1 MAAGERLRIAI
12 LWQGMSGYTRASFGA
27 LADRGVDVR
36 LLYRVEDA
44 HAPFDTSAVTR
55 GLEAR
60 SWAGAP
66 DPALVEGVLDDL
78 DPHAVVVSSWHIH
91 AYRRAVRRRK
101 GTTVR
106 IVTMD
111 NQWWATPKQILGVVT
126 APATVRPAFDAAFVA
141 GERAADFARRLGF
154 RDERI
159 IRGLYT
165 CDHPRFAAVAAAR
178 GGEAPPPAFVFVGRL
193 VDVKGID
200 TLAAGYRRYRDLVPD
215 PWPLL
220 VAGTGPGAARLDG
233 APGVEQLG
241 FLQPDDLPALLAR
254 SGCLVLPSRFEPW
267 AVVVHEAAAAG
278 LPVVCTWVCGA
289 AGRLVLDGYNGSVVT
304 PGDPDALAGAL
315 ARMSRAGDAE
325 RRAMSAASV
334 SLAAQFTP
342 DRWADLVVARVAEL
356 RAALGL
362 APAPAP
368 TAPPRSA
375 PV

>member
-1 MAAGERLRIAI
+1 MTADRLRIAI
-12 LWQGMSGYTRASFGA
+12 LWQGMSGYTQASFAA
-27 LADRGVDVR
+27 LAARGVDVQ
-36 LLYRVEDA
+36 LVYRVEDA
-44 HAPFDTSAVTR
+44 HAPFDAAAVTR
-55 GLEAR
+55 GLQAR

-66 DPALVEGVLDDL
+66 APAMVEDLLDEF
-78 DPHAVVVSSWHIH
+78 DPHAVIVSSWHIH
-91 AYRRAVRRRK
+91 AYRRAVRRRR
-101 GTTVR
+101 GRTVR
-106 IVTMD
+106 IVTVD

-126 APATVRPAFDAAFVA
+126 SPAAVRPAFDAAFVA

-165 CDHPRFAAVAAAR
+165 CDHPRFAAVATAR
-178 GGEAPPPAFVFVGRL
+178 GGDAPPPAFVFVGRL

-200 TLAAGYRRYRDLVPD
+200 TLAAGYRLYRDQVAD

-220 VAGTGPGAARLDG
+220 VAGTGPGDRLLDG
-233 APGVEQLG
+233 IPGIDQLG

-278 LPVVCTWVCGA
+278 LAVACTWVCGA
-289 AGRLVLDGYNGSVVT
+289 AGRLVLDGYNGTVFS
-304 PGDPDALAGAL
+304 PGDPAALAGAL
-315 ARMSRAGDAE
+315 ARISGTSE
-325 RRAMSAASV
+325 EQRRAMSAASV

-342 DRWADLVVARVAEL
+342 DRWADHVVARVAEL
-356 RAALGL
+356 RATLGL

-368 TAPPRSA
+368 SAPPRSA
-375 PV
+375 AV

>member
-1 MAAGERLRIAI
+1 MAGGERLRIAI

-36 LLYRVEDA
+36 LLYRAEDA
-44 HAPFDTSAVTR
+44 DAPFDTEAVTR
-55 GLEAR
+55 GLAAR
-60 SWAGAP
+60 SWVGAP
-66 DPALVEGVLDDL
+66 EPALVEGMLDDL
-78 DPHAVVVSSWHIH
+78 DPHAVIVSSWHIH
-91 AYRRAVRRRK
+91 AYRRAVRRRR
-101 GTTVR
+101 GRTVR

-126 APATVRPAFDAAFVA
+126 SPAAVRPAFDAAFVA

-154 RDERI
+154 KDERI

-165 CDHPRFAAVAAAR
+165 CDHPRFAAVAAGRA
-178 GGEAPPPAFVFVGRL
+178 GAAPPPALVFVGRL

-200 TLAAGYRRYRDLVPD
+200 TLAAGYRRYRDLVAD

-220 VAGTGPGAARLDG
+220 VAGTGPGAGLLDG
-233 APGVEQLG
+233 VPGIEQLG
-241 FLQPDDLPALLAR
+241 FIQPDELPDLLAR

-278 LPVVCTWVCGA
+278 LAVVCTWVCGA

-304 PGDPDALAGAL
+304 PGDPDALAQAL
-315 ARMSRAGDAE
+315 ARVSRATEFE

-362 APAPAP
+362 APAPVP
-368 TAPPRSA
+368 DPITS
-375 PV
+375 